1 MPSPQSTHRLTP
13 FVRLKM
19 AAPKTRWFDWLFL
32 TLQFWRD
39 HKRLPRQFG
48 GTLNDAYFYINT
60 SDAILDPVR
69 VFVSDKALV
78 KEYVAAKVG
87 AEHNVETL
95 AVLDSFGAARNFD
108 YPDDCVIK
116 PTHMSGEVIMR
127 QRGSVVDLDVLRRW
141 FKSSYYDSSREANYR
156 HLRRRV
162 IVEPYI
168 FGRES
173 VEDFKIFCLRGRPL
187 VVQVDFDRHTNHTQ
201 NLYTTDWQLLPFAI
215 TCPVGPGFPRPRNLA
230 QLLDIA
236 ARLSDEFSLIRV
248 DLYTD
253 GESILVGE
261 ITNLHQS
268 GRGRFMPASGEG
280 IMSKIFFGDTGFQ
293 PMLLEPPRPSV

>member
-1 MPSPQSTHRLTP
+1 MSTPQSTHRLTP

-39 HKRLPRQFG
+39 HQRLPRQFG

-69 VFVSDKALV
+69 VFVTDKALV

-95 AVLDSFGAARNFD
+95 AVLDSYGAARHFD

-116 PTHMSGEVIMR
+116 PTHMSGEVILR
-127 QRGSVVDLDVLRRW
+127 QRGSVVDLDTLRRW
-141 FKSSYYDSSREANYR
+141 FKSSYYDTSREANYR

-173 VEDFKIFCLRGRPL
+173 VEDFKIFCLHGRPL
-187 VVQVDFDRHTNHTQ
+187 VVQVDFDRYTNHTQ
-201 NLYTTDWQLLPFAI
+201 NLYTSNWEFLPFAI

-230 QLLDIA
+230 QMLDIA
-236 ARLSDEFSLIRV
+236 ARLSGEFSLVRV

-253 GESILVGE
+253 GQTILVGE

-268 GRGRFMPASGEG
+268 GRGQFLPSDGEAV
-280 IMSKIFFGDTGFQ
+280 MSRIFFGDSGFQ
-293 PMLLEPPRPSV
+293 PMLLEPPPP